1 MRYRNVK
8 LKYPTIYKMLH
19 YNITQ
24 HSTFTHYFITLEYFT
39 TVGTVKELCN
49 PFRVLGRTPK
59 DYIRLQGRREGTPKD
74 YLGSQASHGLSGRLA
89 GG

>member
-39 TVGTVKELCN
+39 TVGAVKKLCN
-49 PFRVLGRTPK
+49 PFMVLGRTPK
-59 DYIRLQGRREGTPKD
+59 DYIRLRGERVRQKIALDHKLATAFLE
-74 YLGSQASHGLSGRLA
+74 AS
-89 GG
+89 